1 MGLFRRAKRA
11 PQGSLRLGDHSENAA
26 DYNVFTVSES
36 RFPESFAQLWDQ
48 ASEEE
53 RLAKQIR
60 RWAVLTPITDPAT
73 KLVAE
78 RLLAATL
85 VFPSLAVL
93 APSVPLAGDEES
105 LRGFRQGVEGTE
117 EATLQQGDCFGKN
130 ALAMTYKSIIAP
142 VAQWIERLPSKQ

>member
-73 KLVAE
+73 KLVADLPAE
-78 RLLAATL
+78 IDGLRVSYLRPPHLTILAARITKDNVETL
-85 VFPSLAVL
+85 EVPALVEWGPAGPTVL
-93 APSVPLAGDEES
+93 LIVDTNQHLH
-105 LRGFRQGVEGTE
+105 
-117 EATLQQGDCFGKN
+117 
-130 ALAMTYKSIIAP
+130 
-142 VAQWIERLPSKQ
+142 